1 MLPGAKQSLT
11 MPKFD
16 YASYFG
22 PIEPLADATRADETR
37 CWGAGAEKNK
47 ATHDYVLYLGC
58 NVLRTVALAETI
70 TAILT
75 EMGIDFVALGGPST
89 CCGIIHSAHG
99 DAGASETI
107 TRQTLARFEGYAPK
121 AVLTY
126 CPSCHAH
133 MDHVLAETGISL
145 DVPYLHVTEFIV
157 DRLDRL
163 ELRNRV
169 ERRVMLHAHGD
180 NEQAR
185 RDSRFARAILAAIP
199 GLEVIDGS
207 AGPDWGHD
215 CGTLQIGLVGK
226 EKHAGLV
233 RALFESAKGDGV
245 NAVAAL
251 YHSCY
256 RNLSPQ
262 EQIRGVEV
270 IHYTELVAE
279 ALGLARREDAYKRLH
294 KAADPGSAFE
304 ELAGVAAGRG
314 VSPARLRKSLDTHFG
329 SR

>member
-1 MLPGAKQSLT
+1 

-16 YASYFG
+16 YASYFS

-37 CWGAGAEKNK
+37 CWGAGTEKDK
-47 ATHDYVLYLGC
+47 AAHDYVLYLGC

-70 TAILT
+70 TAILS
-75 EMGIDFVALGGPST
+75 EMDIDFVALGGPST
-89 CCGIIHSAHG
+89 CCGIIHKAHG
-99 DAGASETI
+99 DVEASETI
-107 TRQTLARFEGYAPK
+107 TRQTFSKFEGYAPK

-133 MDHVLAETGISL
+133 MDHTFAETGISL

-157 DRLDRL
+157 ANLDRL
-163 ELRNRV
+163 EFRNRV

-180 NEQAR
+180 NEQAC
-185 RDSRFARAILAAIP
+185 RDSRFARAILAAVP
-199 GLEVIDGS
+199 GLEVVDGS
-207 AGPDWGHD
+207 AGPEWGHD
-215 CGTLQIGLVGK
+215 CGNLQIGLVGK
-226 EKHAGLV
+226 EKHARLV
-233 RALFESAKGDGV
+233 TGLFEEARRSGV
-245 NAVAAL
+245 DAVAAL

-262 EQIRGVEV
+262 EKISGVQV

-304 ELAGVAAGRG
+304 ELAGVAARRG
-314 VSPARLRKSLDTHFG
+314 LNPGRLRKSLDAHFG